1 MEVLSLY
8 ILLWIIFGA
17 FVGWIA
23 SIITGSNKRMGLLAN
38 IVVGLL
44 GAFIGGWIASL
55 FGIGSFSNF
64 SLNGMLIA
72 IGGAVLLLWVL
83 NAFKK

>member
-1 MEVLSLY
+1 MY